1 MIKNEFSTTQDV
13 QITVLVDNRA
23 DLLTH
28 STDEVYRFTNYP
40 LLAEHG
46 FSVLIDLLKEN
57 KRILWDAGMTRVAF
71 LENTK
76 HMAIDLS
83 TVDMIALSH
92 GHSDHTAAIN
102 DVLKAAVKLPAPKR
116 WKSNSAISEIDT
128 YSQPQLVPLVAH
140 PGIFR
145 ERWKISKDGI
155 RNGPTLPPSRKEW
168 EASGA
173 DIILSEA
180 PYQLA
185 PGCWTTGEVP
195 RNSFE
200 NAGVGPE
207 RFYREGNQFHQDLL
221 EDDQAI
227 VFNVRDKGLV
237 VLSGCAHSG
246 IVNTVQYAQ
255 EISGIERV
263 YAVLGGF
270 HLAPA
275 DQEDIE
281 RTIQFF
287 EKLSPHLISPSHCT
301 GFNAIRQFANR
312 MPDAFVL
319 GLVGSMFKF

>member
-1 MIKNEFSTTQDV
+1 MMIKDFGTTQDV

-23 DLLTH
+23 DLLTP
-28 STDEVYRFTNYP
+28 STDEVNRFTNYP

-46 FSVLIDLLKEN
+46 FSVLIDLLKEK

-83 TVDMIALSH
+83 KIDMIAISH
-92 GHSDHTAAIN
+92 GHSDHTAAVN
-102 DVLKAAVKLPAPKR
+102 DVLKAAVKLPPLKNWKR
-116 WKSNSAISEIDT
+116 GTSVSEIDI
-128 YSQPQLVPLVAH
+128 YSQPHLVPLVAH
-140 PGIFR
+140 PAIFR
-145 ERWKISKDGI
+145 ERWKISEDGI
-155 RNGPTLPPSRKEW
+155 RTGPNLPPSRKEW

-180 PYQLA
+180 PYQLS

-200 NAGVGPE
+200 SAGVGSE
-207 RFYREGNQFHQDLL
+207 RFYREGEQFQQDLL

-227 VFNVRDKGLV
+227 VFNVKGKGLV

-255 EISGIERV
+255 EISGVERV

-275 DQEDIE
+275 GQEDIE
-281 RTIQFF
+281 RTIKFF
-287 EKLSPHLISPSHCT
+287 EKLNPHLISPSHCT

-319 GLVGSMFKF
+319 GLVGSMFRF